1 MAGKNLS
8 AVKKSRRGGSRVI
21 AVVILAVCVLV
32 LAAGVA
38 AGIYVTTSASI
49 LELDPQS
56 GEVVRSAEIE
66 GMNFDTAAIPL
77 VSGDIV
83 YMGTADSGIAAVNLK
98 TLTIEWNFA
107 NVGGALVSSTP
118 YTKPG
123 TKQVQGGVIELNG
136 YLYFGGM
143 DGAVYKLYKQGNLV
157 AKTEIGSPILCSLAA
172 YEGSLI
178 VVDFSGNVTKITL

>member
-21 AVVILAVCVLV
+21 AIVILAVCVLV
-32 LAAGVA
+32 LAA
-38 AGIYVTTSASI
+38 
-49 LELDPQS
+49 
-56 GEVVRSAEIE
+56 
-66 GMNFDTAAIPL
+66 
-77 VSGDIV
+77 
-83 YMGTADSGIAAVNLK
+83 VNLK
-98 TLTIEWNFA
+98 TLKLEWNFA

-136 YLYFGGM
+136 CLYFGGM
-143 DGAVYKLYKQGNLV
+143 DGAVYKLDKQGKLV
-157 AKTEIGSPILCSLAA
+157 AKTEIGSPILASPAA

>member
-1 MAGKNLS
+1 MSDKNLS
-8 AVKKSRRGGSRVI
+8 AAKKSRRGGSRVI
-21 AVVILAVCVLV
+21 AVVILVVCVLV
-32 LAAGVA
+32 L
-38 AGIYVTTSASI
+38 
-49 LELDPQS
+49 
-56 GEVVRSAEIE
+56 
-66 GMNFDTAAIPL
+66 
-77 VSGDIV
+77 
-83 YMGTADSGIAAVNLK
+83 AAVNLK

-143 DGAVYKLYKQGNLV
+143 DGAVYKLDKQGKLV
-157 AKTEIGSPILCSLAA
+157 TKREIGSPILASLAA